1 MDVLTQVFSVFTKF
15 AEWIKT
21 AIPTL
26 ISMFYTAPAS
36 DGGTG
41 SLTFLGILA
50 VCGLAMSVTFLLIG
64 LIQRF
69 LHFAG

>member
-1 MDVLTQVFSVFTKF
+1 MDILTQVFSVFTKF
-15 AEWIKT
+15 ATWIKD
-21 AIPTL
+21 AVPAL
-26 ISMFYTAPAS
+26 ISLFYTAPAS

>member
-1 MDVLTQVFSVFTKF
+1 MDALTQVFSVFSKF

-26 ISMFYTAPAS
+26 ISLFYTAPAT

-50 VCGLAMSVTFLLIG
+50 VCGLAMSVVFLLIG
-64 LIQRF
+64 VIQRF

>member
-1 MDVLTQVFSVFTKF
+1 MDVLTQVFAVFTKF

-36 DGGTG
+36 DSGTG

>member
-1 MDVLTQVFSVFTKF
+1 MDILTQVFSVFTKF

-21 AIPTL
+21 TIPTL
-26 ISMFYTAPAS
+26 ISLFYTAPAS
-36 DGGTG
+36 EGGTG
-41 SLTFLGILA
+41 SLTLLGVLA

-69 LHFAG
+69 LYFAG